1 MTKTL
6 PVTSNIKMIEVWLV
20 VMMFYPFLVV
30 SFFVFLASLKRR
42 NISKS
47 MISCVSF
54 LLNFGLPIA
63 VILFTVIYWTVG
75 LLHQTLNNDVKKYC

>member
-30 SFFVFLASLKRR
+30 SFFAFLTSLKKRKVS
-42 NISKS
+42 NS
-47 MISCVSF
+47 MIRCISF

-63 VILFTVIYWTVG
+63 VILFTLIYWTVG
-75 LLHQTLNNDVKKYC
+75 LLHQALNNGVKNYC